1 MVLAALLGCAHIH
14 TPGFIK
20 RLQARSDIQVKSVWD
35 HDAARAR
42 LAAENLGASVVNEPD
57 ALWSDAE
64 VGAVIICSETVRHS
78 DLVLAGAA
86 AKKHMFVE
94 KPLGVDAAGAYEMAD
109 AIETAG
115 VIFQTGY
122 FMRGNP
128 ANRFVREQIA
138 QGAFG
143 TITRVRTAVGHSGS
157 LGGMFDTDWRWM
169 ADTKQAG
176 LGGFGDLGTHAL
188 DLLLWLM
195 GDEGRVESVTAT
207 IGRATS
213 RYGDTDEY
221 GEGQLRFANGAVG
234 TLGAGWVD
242 LANPFQLLVSGTRA
256 HAHVIDGALYFKSED
271 VEGADGAEPWTELPE
286 AWPHAFE
293 LFLDAVTGVPDVP
306 LVTPREAALR
316 SAVMEA
322 MYHGA
327 EHGTWLSPVTDPSGL
342 SDG

>member
-1 MVLAALLGCAHIH
+1 MLQAALVGCAHIH
-14 TPGFIK
+14 TPNFIK
-20 RLQARSDIQVKSVWD
+20 RLQARNDIKIKSVWD
-35 HDAARAR
+35 HDSERADWC
-42 LAAENLGASVVNEPD
+42 ADELGAGVVSEPD
-57 ALWSDAE
+57 AVWSDPE
-64 VGAVIICSETVRHS
+64 VEAVIICAETVRHP
-78 DLVLAGAA
+78 DLVLEGAA

-94 KPLGVDAAGAYEMAD
+94 KPLGVDAAGTYEMAD

-143 TITRVRTAVGHSGS
+143 TITRVRAAVGHSGS
-157 LGGMFDTDWRWM
+157 LGGMFDTEWRWM
-169 ADTKQAG
+169 ADPKQSG
-176 LGGFGDLGTHAL
+176 LGGFGDLGTHGL
-188 DLLLWLM
+188 DLLLWMM
-195 GDEGRVESVTAT
+195 GDEDSVRSVTAT

-221 GEGQLRFANGAVG
+221 GEGQLRFAGGAVG
-234 TLGAGWVD
+234 TLAAGWVD

-256 HAHVIDGALYFKSED
+256 HAHVIDGTLYYKSED
-271 VEGADGAEPWTELPE
+271 VEGADGAEPWTDLPD
-286 AWPHAFE
+286 ALPHAFE
-293 LFLDAVTGVPDVP
+293 LFLDAVTGKPDVP

-322 MYHGA
+322 MYRGA
-327 EHGTWLSPVTDPSGL
+327 ERGMWQSPATDPSGL